1 MREPANREVPGVRK
15 LVLGFDGGCAT
26 CSDLAERISQR
37 VGDKLEVRSLH
48 HPQVEHWRERAFGKD
63 APWTP
68 TLFEVG
74 GVGEVRAWTGAGMA
88 VRLFHALG
96 PASTWRVMKA
106 LGEIRA
112 QKVDYA
118 GPSHSMENASLS
130 RGQFL
135 KGMGGAALAFGVLS
149 GLSSPALAAKTE
161 LDYEGLTKV
170 FSAIEDIPDAAI
182 AKGER
187 AVRKWLSRR
196 LQDDAEG
203 QGRGFWGCV
212 WAVGKFVALNAIP
225 VAKILKIRQA
235 IKALGGVRNFVAIF
249 QYAYRATRKKGYK
262 KWGAVWFA
270 ARHVAEVSGVEV
282 ASAIAAFF
290 EIDAVWNNCTLKQS
304 HREPIRVTPPGAIS
318 EARE

>member
-74 GVGEVRAWTGAGMA
+74 GVGEVRAWTGAG
-88 VRLFHALG
+88 
-96 PASTWRVMKA
+96 
-106 LGEIRA
+106 
-112 QKVDYA
+112 
-118 GPSHSMENASLS
+118 
-130 RGQFL
+130 
-135 KGMGGAALAFGVLS
+135 
-149 GLSSPALAAKTE
+149 
-161 LDYEGLTKV
+161 
-170 FSAIEDIPDAAI
+170 IPDAAI

-249 QYAYRATRKKGYK
+249 QYAYRAARKKGYK

-290 EIDAVWNNCTLKQS
+290 EIDAVWNNCT
-304 HREPIRVTPPGAIS
+304 
-318 EARE
+318 